1 MTEPA
6 QIPDQAAREAAATT
20 FDRNVV
26 VIAGAGTGKTTLLV
40 NRFLYLL
47 MRRTDPLDLSRIV
60 ALTFTNKAATEMKLR
75 LRERLRSLVNVE
87 GRDNPAAGSGTVSI
101 ADLCMR
107 YGWTTDEIVARADAA
122 LRDVEKAQI
131 GTLHS
136 FAAHLLRLYPI
147 EAGVTPTFQT
157 DEDGSRFEEHF
168 TSEWELWLDGEL
180 GAAGSDHGR
189 WRILLDTFSLDELR
203 ELAYSLHSDLID
215 LNGLMQQVAGTGL
228 NKGLRDWFS
237 LRKAQA
243 ERLLARY
250 DRPKRRKIELMLAA
264 AADLFA
270 LLLAEGLGA
279 VRRNCWPKI
288 SAPPRPVGRKT
299 TTRRSSHCS
308 GSSNGCSGSIMNY
321 CRIFWPCSRPSCSQ
335 CESRS
340 WIPAGSPSTAWS
352 ARPGPCFAIIRP
364 SVSS

>member
-40 NRFLYLL
+40 NRLLYLL

-101 ADLCMR
+101 ADLRMR

-168 TSEWELWLDGEL
+168 T
-180 GAAGSDHGR
+180 
-189 WRILLDTFSLDELR
+189 
-203 ELAYSLHSDLID
+203 
-215 LNGLMQQVAGTGL
+215 
-228 NKGLRDWFS
+228 RD
-237 LRKAQA
+237 RK
-243 ERLLARY
+243 
-250 DRPKRRKIELMLAA
+250 
-264 AADLFA
+264 
-270 LLLAEGLGA
+270 
-279 VRRNCWPKI
+279 
-288 SAPPRPVGRKT
+288 
-299 TTRRSSHCS
+299 
-308 GSSNGCSGSIMNY
+308 
-321 CRIFWPCSRPSCSQ
+321 
-335 CESRS
+335 
-340 WIPAGSPSTAWS
+340 
-352 ARPGPCFAIIRP
+352 
-364 SVSS
+364 SVV